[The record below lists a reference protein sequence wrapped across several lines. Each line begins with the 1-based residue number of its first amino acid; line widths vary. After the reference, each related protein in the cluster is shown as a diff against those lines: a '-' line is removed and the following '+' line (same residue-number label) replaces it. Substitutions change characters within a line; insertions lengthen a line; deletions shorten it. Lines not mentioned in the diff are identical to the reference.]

1 MAVSRGQLDLRHI
14 TAEREMTATK
24 SGKDGKLTLHPSLH
38 LSISFSRNEL
48 KRTSIRQPGKKEG
61 LDKEECQRFVG
72 SPFRDLVEK
81 QVSHLN
87 SYLLMIDFSSSS
99 QNPKSVRMEL
109 LGLTFCS
116 FSGGDNEVSGR
127 D

>member
-14 TAEREMTATK
+14 TAEREREMTATK

-61 LDKEECQRFVG
+61 LDK
-72 SPFRDLVEK
+72 
-81 QVSHLN
+81 
-87 SYLLMIDFSSSS
+87 
-99 QNPKSVRMEL
+99 KSV
-109 LGLTFCS
+109 S
-116 FSGGDNEVSGR
+116 VSSEAPSEIWWKNKLAT
-127 D
+127 

>member
-1 MAVSRGQLDLRHI
+1 
-14 TAEREMTATK
+14 MTATK

-61 LDKEECQRFVG
+61 LDKKSFVG
-72 SPFRDLVEK
+72 SPFRDLVEE

-99 QNPKSVRMEL
+99 KNPKSVRKEL